1 MWIRQE
7 IGAVTF
13 INRIRYGVVGSL
25 CCGWLEM
32 EVVILVVSTIISIE
46 ICGCAKIM
54 IFAHR
59 AEEGDQTQKL
69 LETDINRIWITTK
82 PCPPPTKTV
91 FGIEK
96 MHQP

>member
-1 MWIRQE
+1 M
-7 IGAVTF
+7 GSGFCV
-13 INRIRYGVVGSL
+13 VVGF
-25 CCGWLEM
+25 GG
-32 EVVILVVSTIISIE
+32 EVVVGRE
-46 ICGCAKIM
+46 WAKRCAKIM

-69 LETDINRIWITTK
+69 YRLQQRRTKNLETDINRIWITTK